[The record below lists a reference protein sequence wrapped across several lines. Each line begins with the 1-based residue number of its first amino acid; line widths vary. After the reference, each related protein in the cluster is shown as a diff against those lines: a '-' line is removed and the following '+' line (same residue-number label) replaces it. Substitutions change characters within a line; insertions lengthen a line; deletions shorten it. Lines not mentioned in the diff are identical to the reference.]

1 MVLLSGVGGFFV
13 QRILM
18 RKGDVTDISCRISVA
33 GYMVYLSVYVY
44 IYICID
50 DFCLLL
56 NG

>member
-18 RKGDVTDISCRISVA
+18 RKGDVDISCRISVA
-33 GYMVYLSVYVY
+33 GYIVY
-44 IYICID
+44 ISAFIYIN

-56 NG
+56 KG

>member
-44 IYICID
+44 MSHGQNKRRPI
-50 DFCLLL
+50 
-56 NG
+56 